1 MGLFKEELEEK
12 ISKAKKK
19 DEKEVKEEAEKEVE
33 EKFREEAQ
41 ESMMGFWLEKTDYKK
56 KIEKV

>member
-19 DEKEVKEEAEKEVE
+19 DEKEVKEKAEKEVE
-33 EKFREEAQ
+33 EKFREETQ

-56 KIEKV
+56 R